1 MNWYNVVKDEAMHIL
16 QPKLNPPVYESE
28 SLNQTIYVN
37 SSSKSTEKD
46 SSVWMYMYVY
56 FQGKQFCHFSFCLP
70 FQWKSTLEEK
80 KSLLWEKLLI
90 HCRRLCHLERVTESH
105 KISFSL

>member
-1 MNWYNVVKDEAMHIL
+1 MNGYNVVKDEAMHIL

-28 SLNQTIYVN
+28 SLNQTIYVY

-56 FQGKQFCHFSFCLP
+56 FQGKQFCHFLFASRFSGNRLLKKRIHSFGRN
-70 FQWKSTLEEK
+70 F
-80 KSLLWEKLLI
+80 
-90 HCRRLCHLERVTESH
+90 
-105 KISFSL
+105 